1 MYFKL
6 KKSSNPNGIVQKVIK
21 FVDNHIKRENI
32 LLNTANLKQTY
43 QLLKR
48 TEGLLKTS
56 FEALQKYDQS
66 NELIVKIQRIIE
78 TFVKKDNV
86 LKVDEYLNF
95 KRNFTKKKISL
106 QEENAKQLLARFVMV
121 LNNIAVAYFMSSKP
135 IRAA

>member
-1 MYFKL
+1 LYFKL